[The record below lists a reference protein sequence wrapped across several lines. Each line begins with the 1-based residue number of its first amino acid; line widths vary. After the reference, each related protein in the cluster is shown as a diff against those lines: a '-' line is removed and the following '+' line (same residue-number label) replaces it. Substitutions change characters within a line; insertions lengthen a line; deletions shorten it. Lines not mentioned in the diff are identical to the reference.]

1 MSIQGAEELDL
12 LGEGGETGDINHG
25 KGFVFA
31 VLEVCLCLIVR
42 QMPTLN
48 PSPLISSTVQTR
60 QQLPGNELSDL
71 IASAVNA
78 MESLP
83 NLCSPAGRF
92 LWLKLQVNLVRV
104 FTNISM

>member
-1 MSIQGAEELDL
+1 MNSVEELDL
-12 LGEGGETGDINHG
+12 LGEGGQDGNINHT

-48 PSPLISSTVQTR
+48 WLSLVSSTVQTR
-60 QQLPGNELSDL
+60 QQLSNNELSDL
-71 IASAVNA
+71 VASSITA

-83 NLCSPAGRF
+83 DLCSPAGKIF
-92 LWLKLQVNLVRV
+92 Y
-104 FTNISM
+104 